1 MSAASRPPG
10 QSDERAQL
18 IDRIL
23 ASQYFENAGRL
34 RAFLRYVADRALAE
48 PDAEIHEY
56 EIAER
61 VFLRDPK
68 TQQVDDTLV
77 RVQASQL
84 RKRLKQYFAGD
95 GAKEVWRVEIPNRN
109 YAPVFR
115 KRTEAETL
123 SALTASGA
131 TSASSTEVK
140 LRRWIWTLAFGTG
153 ALLLC
158 SVWLSV
164 QYRKLATAPGPVQ
177 PPKYVRLFWSQLF
190 RPGQRTQI
198 VMGDANLSLFQD
210 IIGHSIGVSEYASGR
225 WKVAEDRAHRAPSSQ
240 IARMVTDRRFTS
252 FADAV
257 MAHRFL
263 AMDSISVGQIVFS
276 REFQAR
282 NLLSDNVV
290 FFGGKR
296 SIAWVELLEP
306 SVNFRFRYDA
316 APATIVIENRSPQR
330 DEPREYVVHDLGNGI
345 EQGYCLI
352 TFMPNSG
359 RTGAVLNIAGTEME
373 GSEAGGEFITND
385 VWLGRFAETI
395 QLKGQDRFP
404 WFQLLLKTIKVGG
417 TSPRFEIVT
426 YRLYRL

>member
-1 MSAASRPPG
+1 MSAASRPPD

-18 IDRIL
+18 VDRIL
-23 ASQYFENAGRL
+23 ASRYFENAARL

-61 VFLRDPK
+61 VFLRGPTSK
-68 TQQVDDTLV
+68 VADDTLV

-95 GAKEVWRVEIPNRN
+95 GAGEVWRVEIPNRN
-109 YAPVFR
+109 YAPAFR
-115 KRTEAETL
+115 KRTEAEAVSGL
-123 SALTASGA
+123 AASNASAAG
-131 TSASSTEVK
+131 STEVK
-140 LRRWIWTLAFGTG
+140 LRRWIWALASGAT

-158 SVWLSV
+158 SVWLGV
-164 QYRKLATAPGPVQ
+164 QYRRMATAPGPAQ
-177 PPKYVRLFWSQLF
+177 PPKYVRLLWSQLF

-198 VMGDANLSLFQD
+198 VLGDANLSLFQD
-210 IIGHSIGVSEYASGR
+210 LVGHSVGVSEYASGR
-225 WKVAEDRAHRAPSSQ
+225 WKVAEDRSPRVLSPQ
-240 IARMVTDRRFTS
+240 IVSMVTDRRFTS
-252 FADAV
+252 FADAE

-263 AMDSISVGQIVFS
+263 ALDSLSAGRIVFS

-306 SVNFRFRYDA
+306 SLNFRFRYDA
-316 APATIVIENRSPQR
+316 APATIVIENRAPQR
-330 DEPREYVVHDLGNGI
+330 DELREYLVHDRGKGI

-373 GSEAGGEFITND
+373 GSEAGGEFITSD
-385 VWLGRFAETI
+385 VWLGRFAEAI

-417 TSPRFEIVT
+417 SSPQFEIVS
-426 YRLYRL
+426 YRLYRF